1 MPRELWVLVGA
12 LEEFGFG
19 SADLGTDL
27 FLQEDSI
34 IRMGLPPMRIEILTT
49 ISGVTFETC
58 YRDRVEGVFGGTEVT
73 LISLDD
79 LKRNK
84 QASGRHKDLDD
95 LDHLP

>member
-1 MPRELWVLVGA
+1 MGA

-19 SADLGTDL
+19 SADLSTDL